1 MDIPATIPVCPR
13 LISSKEVCRRTSLSR
28 ASLYR
33 LIAQNAFPKPVAL
46 HGARKAWVEPEIDA
60 WMRILG
66 KADRVSDRFRTAIR
80 RKPDSDPRQAGQYY
94 DEAGHCL
101 PST

>member
-1 MDIPATIPVCPR
+1 MDISPAILTSPR

-33 LIAQNAFPKPVAL
+33 LIAQNAFPKSVAL

-60 WMRILG
+60 WIRARIAARNG
-66 KADRVSDRFRTAIR
+66 
-80 RKPDSDPRQAGQYY
+80 
-94 DEAGHCL
+94 EAA
-101 PST
+101 